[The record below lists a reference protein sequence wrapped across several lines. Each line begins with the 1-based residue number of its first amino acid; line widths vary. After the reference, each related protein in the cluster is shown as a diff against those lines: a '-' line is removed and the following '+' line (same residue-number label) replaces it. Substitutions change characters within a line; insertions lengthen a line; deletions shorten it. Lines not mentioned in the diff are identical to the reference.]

1 MPCAAT
7 QTGLWCPLG
16 LNVLQARNPDS
27 NAPIQRLATMRLP
40 WRQNTLRFLP
50 IDAQAPGLLGHI
62 CRSISSRTHKHAGKR
77 RAAIMN
83 KTSADATRLTAPP
96 ALHWARD
103 SRAHHPRRHGPT
115 STFYQFFFLVGK
127 QVMTIICFFGGRRGG
142 HPLGTCACSS
152 SPRCWHCTRE
162 FQQMHSPCRHTHQLG
177 VRQRI
182 FASPTVHQLSLIHI

>member
-115 STFYQFFFLVGK
+115 STFYQFFFSVVWSPFHGEAAR
-127 QVMTIICFFGGRRGG
+127 FAYAG
-142 HPLGTCACSS
+142 HSRPEECGLKLPHPADATSWLCVS
-152 SPRCWHCTRE
+152 RI
-162 FQQMHSPCRHTHQLG
+162 HT
-177 VRQRI
+177 VER
-182 FASPTVHQLSLIHI
+182 P

>member
-7 QTGLWCPLG
+7 QTGLWCPPG
-16 LNVLQARNPDS
+16 LHVLQALNVVN
-27 NAPIQRLATMRLP
+27 NAPIQRLATKRLP

-96 ALHWARD
+96 ALHSFIGLATV
-103 SRAHHPRRHGPT
+103 ALTIHAAM
-115 STFYQFFFLVGK
+115 FFSVGVPPAIFGK
-127 QVMTIICFFGGRRGG
+127 GGRAQVCDDWRFAAPCNNNRPRG
-142 HPLGTCACSS
+142 
-152 SPRCWHCTRE
+152 
-162 FQQMHSPCRHTHQLG
+162 
-177 VRQRI
+177 
-182 FASPTVHQLSLIHI
+182 